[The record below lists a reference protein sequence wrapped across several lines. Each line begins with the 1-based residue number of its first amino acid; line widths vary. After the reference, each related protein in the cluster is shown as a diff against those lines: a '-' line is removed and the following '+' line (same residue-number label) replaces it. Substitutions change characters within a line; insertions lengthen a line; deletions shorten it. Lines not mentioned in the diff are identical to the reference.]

1 MKKNKLQ
8 VIILTILICTIVSSA
23 FAQTNLRSIIQ
34 GEKGRSA
41 NDSRVSVDQKIS
53 FIPSQA
59 KAIFGLDNN
68 ADLVLKNTEPDQS
81 GYVHYR
87 FFQTWNGVP
96 VENSMYIVH
105 TKNGLLTGMSGS
117 IILDFDQQMAQRSV
131 NSMSAKKAVFYSY

>member
-53 FIPSQA
+53 FIPSKA

-81 GYVHYR
+81 GYVQYTCCFQQGRHSMFEKTGNEHSQTGRAQYFLKPDRHYYPTR
-87 FFQTWNGVP
+87 
-96 VENSMYIVH
+96 
-105 TKNGLLTGMSGS
+105 KLL
-117 IILDFDQQMAQRSV
+117 
-131 NSMSAKKAVFYSY
+131 